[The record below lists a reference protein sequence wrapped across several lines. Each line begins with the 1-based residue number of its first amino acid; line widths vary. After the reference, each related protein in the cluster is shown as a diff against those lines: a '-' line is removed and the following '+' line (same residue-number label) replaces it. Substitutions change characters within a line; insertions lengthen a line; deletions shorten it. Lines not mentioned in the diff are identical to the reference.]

1 MRPLLPLSIL
11 TLLSGC
17 ATDAPHRQL
26 GWVERRSPTLDAL
39 VADGAHSLADV
50 LVGACAASASVCL
63 MIPLDTVKV
72 RMTTGN
78 LGGVAYR
85 NVADAIRTMLR
96 EEGAFCFYRGLPP
109 RL

>member
-1 MRPLLPLSIL
+1 MLKLVLL
-11 TLLSGC
+11 
-17 ATDAPHRQL
+17 
-26 GWVERRSPTLDAL
+26 AL
-39 VADGAHSLADV
+39 VLIKAAPKQAPLAVVVTLGARADV
-50 LVGACAASASVCL
+50 LIGACAAAASVCL

-109 RL
+109 RCSASTTA